1 VNKEIDETQ
10 GKLKKMTVRDQNML
24 ALNKYGGGV
33 NYFKLVIL
41 RNYRHIIIKPF
52 QDGKAALL
60 QEKCTFI
67 KEISICKGI

>member
-33 NYFKLVIL
+33 LIIL
-41 RNYRHIIIKPF
+41 NWLF
-52 QDGKAALL
+52 
-60 QEKCTFI
+60 
-67 KEISICKGI
+67 